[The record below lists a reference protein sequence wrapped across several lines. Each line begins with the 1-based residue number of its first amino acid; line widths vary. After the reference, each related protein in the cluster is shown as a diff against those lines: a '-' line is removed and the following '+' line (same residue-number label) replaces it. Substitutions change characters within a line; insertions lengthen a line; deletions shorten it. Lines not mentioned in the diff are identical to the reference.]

1 MPRVKAAATA
11 ARRLDAAR
19 AHERGGRVNE
29 AHAAYEAAASLAE
42 SAGDAAILAQAL
54 RHLGVLAHH
63 SSDPDAARSLTLRSH
78 AVAAA
83 AGDALL
89 AAQAL
94 NTMGG
99 FAFEGG
105 QIELARTRYD
115 EALAL
120 AGTDLRSAVLRARIE
135 QNLGILA
142 NIEGDHSAAL
152 THYGRGLD
160 ACEIIGDAPGCAL
173 ALHNLGMVSVDLG
186 RHDEAS
192 TYFRRSRALAE
203 TLGDVHLQGLCLLN
217 HAEVLIARG
226 RYDEARHDVEASL
239 VIFDRI
245 DARLD
250 KADAYRMLGM
260 VFRET
265 GRVAL
270 AESRLAAAR
279 ELAAA
284 NGSALSEAEACREL
298 ARLFRDQGR
307 NQDALRMLNAS
318 YRLFRRL
325 NARVDLVDVGG
336 KVADLE
342 GAYLKVVREW
352 GQSIEGAD
360 SYTFGHCERVARYAL
375 AVAEALGFD
384 HEMLRTIELGAYL
397 HDVGKVRVPHE
408 VLNKAGRL
416 SDAEFDVIRMHPVW
430 GIELLAEIE
439 FPWDIKPIIR
449 SHHERY
455 DGTGYPDRLAG
466 DEIPVSAQVI
476 CIVDVFDAL
485 TTARSY
491 KPALSPEAAL
501 VEMARSRHWW
511 RPDVYD
517 AFQRSVA
524 MTATRIASTAA
535 A

>member
-1 MPRVKAAATA
+1 MTSLPPLAGTLLAEARV
-11 ARRLDAAR
+11 
-19 AHERGGRVNE
+19 HERAGRVTP
-29 AHAAYEAAASLAE
+29 AHAAYDEAARVAE
-42 SAGDAAILAQAL
+42 DAGDSAVLAQAL
-54 RHLGVLAHH
+54 RHLAVLAHH
-63 SSDPDAARSLTLRSH
+63 RSDSDGARALSLRSH
-78 AVAAA
+78 AVATA
-83 AGDALL
+83 AGDSLL

-105 QIELARTRYD
+105 EMSLARTRYA
-115 EALAL
+115 EALEL
-120 AGTDLRSAVLRARIE
+120 AGTTLDSAGFRARVE
-135 QNLGILA
+135 QNLGILC
-142 NIEGDHSAAL
+142 NIEGNHAGAM
-152 THYGRGLD
+152 THYGRALE
-160 ACEIIGDAPGCAL
+160 ACETIGDEPGCAL
-173 ALHNLGMVSVDLG
+173 ALHNLGMVSAD
-186 RHDEAS
+186 RREYDDAAAW
-192 TYFRRSRALAE
+192 FRRSRALAE
-203 TLGDVHLQGLCLLN
+203 RLGDVHLQGLCLLN

-226 RYDEARHDVEASL
+226 RFDEARDDVEAAL
-239 VIFDRI
+239 AIFDRI

-265 GRVAL
+265 GRAPL
-270 AESRLAAAR
+270 AESRLNAAR
-279 ELAAA
+279 ELAAST
-284 NGSALSEAEACREL
+284 GSALSEAEACREL
-298 ARLFRDQGR
+298 ARLYRDQGR
-307 NQDALRMLNAS
+307 NQDALRMLNSA

-342 GAYLKVVREW
+342 GTYLKVVREW

-360 SYTFGHCERVARYAL
+360 SYTHGHCERVARYAL
-375 AVAEALGFD
+375 AVAGALGFE

-416 SDAEFDVIRMHPVW
+416 SDAEFETIRMHPAW
-430 GIELLAEIE
+430 GVELLAEID

-449 SHHERY
+449 WHHERY

-466 DEIPVSAQVI
+466 DEIPVSAQII

-491 KPALSPEAAL
+491 KPALSAEAAL
-501 VEMARSRHWW
+501 AEMATCRHWW

-517 AFQRSVA
+517 AFCRSVGSGSGEYA
-524 MTATRIASTAA
+524 ASSVAA
-535 A
+535 

>member
-1 MPRVKAAATA
+1 MNGPVPSA
-11 ARRLDAAR
+11 RLDEAR
-19 AHERGGRVNE
+19 ADERAGRIAE
-29 AHAAYEAAASLAE
+29 AQASYEAAASLAE
-42 SAGDAAILAQAL
+42 SAGDGPILAQAL
-54 RHLGVLAHH
+54 RHLAVLAHH
-63 SSDPDAARSLTLRSH
+63 RSEPETARALALRSH
-78 AVAAA
+78 AIASG
-83 AGDALL
+83 AGDTLL

-105 QIELARTRYD
+105 EIDLARSRYD
-115 EALAL
+115 QALAL
-120 AGTDLRSAVLRARIE
+120 AGTDRRSAALRARIE

-142 NIEGDHSAAL
+142 NIEGNHAGAL
-152 THYGRGLD
+152 AHYGRALE
-160 ACEIIGDAPGCAL
+160 ACETNDDEPGSAL
-173 ALHNLGMVSVDLG
+173 ALHNLGMVSADLG
-186 RHDEAS
+186 RYDEAAA
-192 TYFRRSRALAE
+192 YFRRSRSLAE
-203 TLGDVHLQGLCLLN
+203 RLGDVHLQGLCLLN

-226 RYDEARHDVEASL
+226 RYDEARDDVEAAL

-265 GRVAL
+265 GRAAL
-270 AESRLAAAR
+270 AESRLDAAR
-279 ELAAA
+279 DLAAA
-284 NGSALSEAEACREL
+284 TGSALSEAEACREL

-342 GAYLKVVREW
+342 GTYLKVVREW

-360 SYTFGHCERVARYAL
+360 SYTHGHCERVARYAL
-375 AVAEALGFD
+375 AVAGALGFD

-416 SDAEFDVIRMHPVW
+416 SDAEFDVIRMHPAW
-430 GIELLAEIE
+430 GVELLAEID

-466 DEIPVSAQVI
+466 DDIPVSAQVI

-501 VEMARSRHWW
+501 TEMAASRHWW
-511 RPDVYD
+511 RADVYD

-524 MTATRIASTAA
+524 IAALQSAATVAA
-535 A
+535 